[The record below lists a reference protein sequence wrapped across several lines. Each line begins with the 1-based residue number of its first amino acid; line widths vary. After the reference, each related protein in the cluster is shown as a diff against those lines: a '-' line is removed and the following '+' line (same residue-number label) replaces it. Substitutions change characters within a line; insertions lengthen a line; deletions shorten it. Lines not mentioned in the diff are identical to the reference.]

1 METIDSTLQENRR
14 LRALLDTFALLN
26 SSLELDTVLKTTLS
40 TACDLMSASIASIA
54 LINNDQTELEFL
66 ESTDPNF
73 DKLKKLSVPL
83 GQGVA
88 GTVAITGKT
97 ERIEDIHN
105 DPRFYEKIDR
115 ALGQTTSS
123 YLCTPLIVEDKIIG
137 TLQIMNRLAASPT
150 PETNGGPNGLT
161 FTADD
166 EPLIEGFARQAALAI
181 QNAKLHEFQLQQ
193 RAFDLEMAVCAEIQ
207 SNLFPRAVPEVPG
220 FELYGASVPAQQVG
234 GDYYSFVRR
243 PDGTCDVVLA
253 DVSGKGLPAA
263 LIVSDFHTGYQLLVQ
278 LDDPIQVSF
287 NKLNAHLTDSMVTG
301 KFITVFALRITPGED
316 RLEYVVA
323 GHPPPYIIRA
333 NGELE
338 ELTRT
343 GPVLGLLDVPF
354 QKGEIEMF
362 PGDILLAFSDGFS
375 EVHDRSD
382 ELYGEDRMAKFVR
395 EFREEPLSVIHERL
409 KHDVDRFRD
418 QVPLPDDMT
427 INLIRRLPHS

>member
-301 KFITVFALRITPGED
+301 KYARTENSKNS
-316 RLEYVVA
+316 
-323 GHPPPYIIRA
+323 RA
-333 NGELE
+333 RGRCWDCS
-338 ELTRT
+338 T
-343 GPVLGLLDVPF
+343 
-354 QKGEIEMF
+354 
-362 PGDILLAFSDGFS
+362 
-375 EVHDRSD
+375 
-382 ELYGEDRMAKFVR
+382 Y
-395 EFREEPLSVIHERL
+395 
-409 KHDVDRFRD
+409 RFRKAKSKCFPATSCSRSPTASAKCTTGATSCT
-418 QVPLPDDMT
+418 VKT
-427 INLIRRLPHS
+427 AWRNSYVSFAKNLSQLSMND